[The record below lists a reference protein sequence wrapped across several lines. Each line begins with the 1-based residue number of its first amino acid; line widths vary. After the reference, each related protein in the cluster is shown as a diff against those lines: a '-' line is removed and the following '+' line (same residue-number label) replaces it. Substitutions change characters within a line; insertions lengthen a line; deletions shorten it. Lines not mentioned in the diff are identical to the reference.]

1 MGGREIYA
9 AQMDDMC
16 ILSTKLLQSAAN
28 VEETAYKLY
37 RDYCLKWRSP
47 DGSTE
52 QQQLLSDMLEE
63 FRLVLSHGQN
73 CDEDAKMCLEAQ
85 IRAVLRV
92 QKDLPTM
99 NDPASDSA
107 QDAMTNFEVTAEEI
121 ADKEIG
127 LWKLCTVPLPK
138 TDDPLMEWK
147 LCGDK
152 NVCPF
157 LGRLAR
163 RVLAVPATSA
173 SPERL
178 FSTAGNQMT
187 KKRCGLTCDNLET
200 LVYLHEVWPKTCE
213 WEARKKLRVV

>member
-1 MGGREIYA
+1 
-9 AQMDDMC
+9 
-16 ILSTKLLQSAAN
+16 
-28 VEETAYKLY
+28 
-37 RDYCLKWRSP
+37 
-47 DGSTE
+47 
-52 QQQLLSDMLEE
+52 
-63 FRLVLSHGQN
+63 
-73 CDEDAKMCLEAQ
+73 
-85 IRAVLRV
+85 
-92 QKDLPTM
+92 
-99 NDPASDSA
+99 
-107 QDAMTNFEVTAEEI
+107 MTNFEVTAEEI

-127 LWKLCTVPLPK
+127 LWKLRTVPLPK

-157 LGRLAR
+157 LGRLVR

-173 SPERL
+173 LPECL

-200 LVYLHEVWPKTCE
+200 LVYLHEVWPKTRE

>member
-1 MGGREIYA
+1 MSNARGPTQEPEGWNVLRNMLIDLINEDRVSAVGVATGAGGPG
-9 AQMDDMC
+9 
-16 ILSTKLLQSAAN
+16 
-28 VEETAYKLY
+28 EETSWLD
-37 RDYCLKWRSP
+37 RC
-47 DGSTE
+47 T
-52 QQQLLSDMLEE
+52 
-63 FRLVLSHGQN
+63 V
-73 CDEDAKMCLEAQ
+73 
-85 IRAVLRV
+85 
-92 QKDLPTM
+92 
-99 NDPASDSA
+99 
-107 QDAMTNFEVTAEEI
+107 MTNFEVTAEEI

-200 LVYLHEVWPKTCE
+200 LVYLHEVWPKTRE
-213 WEARKKLRVV
+213 WESRKKLVLSA

>member
-1 MGGREIYA
+1 LGPSSSAGSASDPINVDIANNKRTDRAGGSGIE
-9 AQMDDMC
+9 
-16 ILSTKLLQSAAN
+16 LLESENTQEQLRTGQRN
-28 VEETAYKLY
+28 GEETSWLA
-37 RDYCLKWRSP
+37 RC
-47 DGSTE
+47 T
-52 QQQLLSDMLEE
+52 
-63 FRLVLSHGQN
+63 
-73 CDEDAKMCLEAQ
+73 
-85 IRAVLRV
+85 
-92 QKDLPTM
+92 
-99 NDPASDSA
+99 
-107 QDAMTNFEVTAEEI
+107 AMTNFEVTAEEI

-127 LWKLCTVPLPK
+127 LWKLRTVPLPK

-200 LVYLHEVWPKTCE
+200 LVYLC
-213 WEARKKLRVV
+213 